1 MQKKSMMATTEQMIK
16 ANESE
21 KLQLESDLEASE
33 ENSFQ
38 LLEEIEELE
47 SLEVH
52 ATEFLKNIP
61 SSIKEVSEVVEELT
75 NKSKCEIKNHEE
87 RLSDLFDST
96 NPNLLN
102 AFKNLQK
109 RIPKPVAIVT
119 KDRCGA
125 CQTQLD
131 NELSRIVHSY
141 SDLGF
146 CPVCGRLLISI
157 DAQY

>member
-1 MQKKSMMATTEQMIK
+1 MMATTEQMIK

-61 SSIKEVSEVVEELT
+61 SSIKEVSEVVKELT

-109 RIPKPVAIVT
+109 EFQSQWQLSQKIGVVRVKHSLIMSYQESSTVT
-119 KDRCGA
+119 
-125 CQTQLD
+125 QTLVFVRSAD
-131 NELSRIVHSY
+131 DY
-141 SDLGF
+141 
-146 CPVCGRLLISI
+146 LLVLMLNTKLL
-157 DAQY
+157 